1 MTAKPSQ
8 HPPRQDTRGAPP
20 EPRSPREEEAR
31 DREARKAK
39 DALVDQESE
48 DSFPASDPPGWTLG
62 PD

>member
-1 MTAKPSQ
+1 MTTKPSQ
-8 HPPRQDTRGAPP
+8 PPPHRDTNGDTP
-20 EPRSPREEEAR
+20 AR
-31 DREARKAK
+31 KQAREAEERKAK

>member
-1 MTAKPSQ
+1 MTTKTSQ
-8 HPPRQDTRGAPP
+8 PPPRRDANGDTP
-20 EPRSPREEEAR
+20 AR
-31 DREARKAK
+31 KQAREAEERKAK

>member
-1 MTAKPSQ
+1 MTTKPSQ
-8 HPPRQDTRGAPP
+8 PPPRSDAKAD
-20 EPRSPREEEAR
+20 SPDRKQA
-31 DREARKAK
+31 REAEERKAQ

>member
-1 MTAKPSQ
+1 MTTRPLQ
-8 HPPRQDTRGAPP
+8 PPPRHDADGDRP
-20 EPRSPREEEAR
+20 AR
-31 DREARKAK
+31 QRAREAEERKAQ